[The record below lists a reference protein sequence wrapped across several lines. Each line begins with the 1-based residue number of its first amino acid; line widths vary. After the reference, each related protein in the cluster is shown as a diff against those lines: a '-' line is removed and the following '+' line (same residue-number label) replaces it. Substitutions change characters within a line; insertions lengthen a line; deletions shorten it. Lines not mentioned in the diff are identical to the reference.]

1 MARPHPDAIVARLQG
16 GNRRFAAG
24 GVRHTHCDPDRLGQA
39 SREDQAEHA
48 LATVVAC
55 SDSRVPVECV
65 FDAGVMDLFVVRV
78 AGNVCGPDQA
88 ASVEYGLC
96 HVRTPVLVV
105 LGHTRCGVVTAAVD
119 RALGL
124 VAPGSDAFERLLDR
138 VAPAVERARAAA
150 PGAERDELVARTAEE
165 NVWQCL
171 GDLFRSSPPA
181 RDRVASG
188 AVRALG
194 AVYDLATGVVCWLG
208 DARGA
213 ARQALETG

>member
-1 MARPHPDAIVARLQG
+1 MARPGTDAIVSMLQR
-16 GNRRFAAG
+16 GNQRFAAG
-24 GVRHTHCDPDRLGQA
+24 GVRHTHCDPNRLGLA
-39 SREDQAEHA
+39 SREDQSEHA
-48 LATVVAC
+48 VATVLAC

-105 LGHTRCGVVTAAVD
+105 LGHTRCGAVTAAVD
-119 RALGL
+119 RAPGRGGAGPDN
-124 VAPGSDAFERLLDR
+124 VARLLDR
-138 VAPAVERARAAA
+138 IAPAVARARAAA
-150 PGAERDELVARTAEE
+150 PGAGRDELVARAVEE

-171 GDLFRSSPPA
+171 GDLFRLSSDA

-194 AVYDLATGVVCWLG
+194 AVYDLATGAVCWLG
-208 DARGA
+208 DAAALAAGHQDRG
-213 ARQALETG
+213 

>member
-1 MARPHPDAIVARLQG
+1 MARPDTGTIVARLQG
-16 GNRRFAAG
+16 GNQRFAAG
-24 GVRHTHCDPDRLGQA
+24 GVRHTHCDPNRLGLA
-39 SREDQAEHA
+39 SREDQSEHA
-48 LATVVAC
+48 LATVLAC

-96 HVRTPVLVV
+96 HVRTPVLLV
-105 LGHTRCGVVTAAVD
+105 LGHARCGAVSAAVD
-119 RALGL
+119 RARGKDGPEPDN
-124 VAPGSDAFERLLDR
+124 VARLLDR
-138 VAPAVERARAAA
+138 IAPAVARARAAA
-150 PGAERDELVARTAEE
+150 PGASRDELVARAVEE

-171 GDLFRSSPPA
+171 GDLFRLSPPV
-181 RDRVASG
+181 RERVASG

-208 DARGA
+208 DARSLTPGSS
-213 ARQALETG
+213 RRP